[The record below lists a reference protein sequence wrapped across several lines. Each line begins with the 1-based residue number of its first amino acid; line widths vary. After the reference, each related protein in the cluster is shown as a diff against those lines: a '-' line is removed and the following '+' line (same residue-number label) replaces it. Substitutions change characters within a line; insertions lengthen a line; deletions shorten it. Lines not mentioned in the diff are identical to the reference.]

1 MSIILQA
8 MQCNVICSNVIEVS
22 IILQPVQCNVTWL
35 AMLATCPASLS
46 AASPMKVKLFSL
58 AITFFASSIISVM
71 KA

>member
-1 MSIILQA
+1 
-8 MQCNVICSNVIEVS
+8 
-22 IILQPVQCNVTWL
+22 
-35 AMLATCPASLS
+35 MLATCPASLS